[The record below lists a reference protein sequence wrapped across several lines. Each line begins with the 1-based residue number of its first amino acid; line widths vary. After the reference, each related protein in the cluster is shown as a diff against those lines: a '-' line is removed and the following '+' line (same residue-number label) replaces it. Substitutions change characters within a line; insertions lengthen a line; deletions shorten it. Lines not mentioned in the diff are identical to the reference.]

1 MRHMK
6 QSYFSYLI
14 RLTLKLNLVSSLVNY
29 RFRIL
34 RSYLL
39 RLHWQTTVAGSRLL
53 KRSADILVSGL
64 ILLLGLPVFLFIGL
78 AIWINDRGPIFY
90 WQKRVGMF
98 GEEFNFPK
106 FRTMVT
112 NAEALKASLMKKSDL
127 GESLTFKMKQDPRVT
142 WIGRFLRRFSMD
154 ELPQLWCV
162 FVGKMSLVG
171 PRPPIPSE
179 VSKYSVADRRR
190 LDVPPGLTCIWQVTG
205 RSDIPFEGQ
214 VRLDREYIDNRSI
227 FLDLKLLA
235 MTIPAVITGRGAY

>member
-1 MRHMK
+1 
-6 QSYFSYLI
+6 
-14 RLTLKLNLVSSLVNY
+14 
-29 RFRIL
+29 
-34 RSYLL
+34 
-39 RLHWQTTVAGSRLL
+39 
-53 KRSADILVSGL
+53 
-64 ILLLGLPVFLFIGL
+64 
-78 AIWINDRGPIFY
+78 
-90 WQKRVGMF
+90 MF